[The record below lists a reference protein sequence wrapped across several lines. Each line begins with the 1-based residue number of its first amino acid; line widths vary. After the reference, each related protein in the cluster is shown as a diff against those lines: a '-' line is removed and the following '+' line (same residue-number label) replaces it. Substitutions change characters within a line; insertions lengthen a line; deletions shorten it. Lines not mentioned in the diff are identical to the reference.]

1 MGSQLSDNIQGGN
14 GSDLLYGGAGDDIL
28 TGNGGADIFV
38 LESTAGTDTIKDF
51 RDGVDTFGLI
61 NLGFNDL
68 SITNNQAETATIV
81 ADMNNQIL
89 VIVNNISAADI
100 TATDFINV

>member
-1 MGSQLSDNIQGGN
+1 MATIFSTVEQGM
-14 GSDLLYGGAGDDIL
+14 I

-51 RDGVDTFGLI
+51 RDGVDTFGLT

-68 SITNNQAETATIV
+68 NITNNQAETATIV